1 MGVGV
6 GVGESVGAEA
16 AREIALM
23 RMGGMVGGSA
33 GSRAGGWGSSGDGVG
48 GAEGWGGWG
57 EAAASAA
64 AAVAGGAVD
73 EEAEWWGDEGGRFR
87 ALLAEEENEVG
98 LFNPQGGKVAGVS
111 DKFLTGLIFFL
122 CYLAVALILNFVAC
136 GVFQPPPRR
145 FPKKRPVCG
154 FLPWALVGRLLGW
167 GFLTWH
173 GGEPL
178 SFRQFFYERHELLSV
193 WWGDPG
199 IISLKLRQMMLLGDI
214 VATLALSCAFTDP
227 SGEQYSLLEGDLAVL
242 GVILIYVFIFTG
254 NIVMG
259 VAFRLTVVACSHHK
273 IILKG
278 IVYLL
283 TINGAFLTLAIFVME
298 YKRRALGAEL
308 GPVMELY
315 LARFFSSLAIG
326 YLVIQPLQCVIVYK
340 IGMILYK
347 NSADNWTFNQM
358 MFSTLTKDK
367 LRKKLAAVREKIR
380 LRKEAEVGGGAA
392 AES

>member
-1 MGVGV
+1 MDEMERVPL
-6 GVGESVGAEA
+6 EGA
-16 AREIALM
+16 
-23 RMGGMVGGSA
+23 VGGDEVSGGSLRSLLAA
-33 GSRAGGWGSSGDGVG
+33 GSD
-48 GAEGWGGWG
+48 AEV
-57 EAAASAA
+57 S
-64 AAVAGGAVD
+64 
-73 EEAEWWGDEGGRFR
+73 
-87 ALLAEEENEVG
+87 
-98 LFNPQGGKVAGVS
+98 LFNPKGGEVAGIP
-111 DKFLTGLIFFL
+111 DKFLTGLVFFL
-122 CYLAVALILNFVAC
+122 LYLAAALILNFIAC
-136 GVFQPPPRR
+136 GVFRPPPRR

-178 SFRQFFYERHELLSV
+178 SFRQFFLERHELLSV

-227 SGEQYSLLEGDLAVL
+227 SGEQYSMLDGDLEIL
-242 GVILIYVFIFTG
+242 GIIIIYVFIFTG

-283 TINGAFLTLAIFVME
+283 AINGGFLTLALFVME

-308 GPVMELY
+308 GPVVELY
-315 LARFFSSLAIG
+315 LIRFFSTLALG

-358 MFSTLTKDK
+358 MFSTLTKDR
-367 LRKKLAAVREKIR
+367 LRKKLADVREKIR
-380 LRKEAEVGGGAA
+380 LRNEAKGAGAA
-392 AES
+392 DPEAVTLVEK